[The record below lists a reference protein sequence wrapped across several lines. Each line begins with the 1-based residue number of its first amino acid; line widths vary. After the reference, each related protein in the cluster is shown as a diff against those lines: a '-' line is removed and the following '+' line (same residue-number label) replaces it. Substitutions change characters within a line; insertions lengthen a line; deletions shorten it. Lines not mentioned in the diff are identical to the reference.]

1 MESLITKFVDI
12 LINNNIIKKE
22 DAEIYSYGFK
32 EMIFLLINTITTIFI
47 GLIFNKVF
55 EVILFMITYIPIRVY
70 AGGYH
75 ARTKLGCY
83 IFSVLM
89 LISIC
94 YTLKLGLLK
103 SYLLIIILS
112 IISSGVI
119 LFLAPAPDKNKLLD
133 EIEIKVY
140 KKRAIRNL
148 IIVLSILCITLI
160 FNKMNVSFC
169 ICISLLCNGMMLILG
184 KINNSVRYKY
194 SK

>member
-1 MESLITKFVDI
+1 MENLTTKFVNI

-32 EMIFLLINTITTIFI
+32 EMIFIIINVITTLFI

-75 ARTKLGCY
+75 ARTKLRCY

-89 LISIC
+89 LISVC
-94 YTLKLGLLK
+94 YILKLYLLK
-103 SYLLIIILS
+103 SYLLIVILS
-112 IISSGVI
+112 IISSSMI
-119 LFLAPAPDKNKLLD
+119 LYLAPVEDKNKPLD

-140 KKRAIRNL
+140 TKRTIRNL
-148 IIVLSILCITLI
+148 IILLIALCITLI
-160 FNKMNVSFC
+160 FNKINLSSC
-169 ICISLLCNGMMLILG
+169 ICISLLCNGIMLIIG
-184 KINNSVRYKY
+184 KINNSIRYKY
-194 SK
+194 SR